1 MRINKLPL
9 NSHSSFTFALM
20 RSNKLTTVIFIA
32 MFLGILA
39 GYILNITKINGVIS
53 RIAQDKRD
61 IAVLEPQLNSTD
73 SVHIK
78 TSITALRADLKASED
93 TKESWLLPFQTLS
106 KIFLN
111 LIKLIIAPL
120 VLSILIVGIAKLGDL
135 KEVGRIGAKALGWF
149 VFASLVSLFLG
160 MLLVNLLHP
169 GKYIHM
175 ELPAKGVETGIKAS
189 SINAKDFITHIFPE
203 NIFEAL
209 SKNDILQIVIF
220 CILFGAALSALGEMG
235 KPLIRIL
242 DIVSHVMLKITG
254 YVMLLAP
261 LAVFGAMTAAVAVL
275 GAGILQQFAIYILD
289 FYAAL
294 GVLWCVLLLFG
305 FLVVRKRIITL
316 IRHIRQPII
325 LAFSTASSEAAMP
338 KTIEEL
344 NRFGCPEKIT
354 GFVLPLGYS
363 FNLDGSMMYM
373 TFASISIGH
382 IYGVDLTMQQ
392 QVTMLLMLMVT
403 SKGIAGVPRA
413 SLVVITAMLAN
424 FGIPT
429 EGILLFLGID
439 QVLDMGRSATNV
451 VGNAVA
457 TVVVSKWEKEI

>member
-1 MRINKLPL
+1 
-9 NSHSSFTFALM
+9 
-20 RSNKLTTVIFIA
+20 
-32 MFLGILA
+32 
-39 GYILNITKINGVIS
+39 
-53 RIAQDKRD
+53 
-61 IAVLEPQLNSTD
+61 
-73 SVHIK
+73 
-78 TSITALRADLKASED
+78 
-93 TKESWLLPFQTLS
+93 
-106 KIFLN
+106 
-111 LIKLIIAPL
+111 
-120 VLSILIVGIAKLGDL
+120 
-135 KEVGRIGAKALGWF
+135 
-149 VFASLVSLFLG
+149 
-160 MLLVNLLHP
+160 
-169 GKYIHM
+169 
-175 ELPAKGVETGIKAS
+175 VETGIKAS
-189 SINAKDFITHIFPE
+189 AINAKDFITHIFPE
-203 NIFEAL
+203 NIFESL

-220 CILFGAALSALGEMG
+220 SILFGAAAAALGEMA
-235 KPLIRIL
+235 KPLIKAL
-242 DIVSHVMLKITG
+242 DIVSHVMLKITS

-275 GAGILQQFAIYILD
+275 GAGILKQFAIYILD
-289 FYAAL
+289 FYASL
-294 GVLWCVLLLFG
+294 GILWCVLFFFG
-305 FLVVRKRIITL
+305 FMVVRKRIITL
-316 IRHIRQPII
+316 IRYIRQPIL

-382 IYGVDLTMQQ
+382 IYGVDLTLQQ

-457 TVVVSKWEKEI
+457 TVVVSKWEGELK

>member
-1 MRINKLPL
+1 MRFN
-9 NSHSSFTFALM
+9 N
-20 RSNKLTTVIFIA
+20 LTTVIFIA
-32 MFLGILA
+32 MFLGIA
-39 GYILNITKINGVIS
+39 MGYILNVTKVNAYLQKIS
-53 RIAQDKRD
+53 EDKKQV
-61 IAVLEPQLNSTD
+61 ALLQPQLAGAD
-73 SVHIK
+73 SLAIRSQISLFK
-78 TSITALRADLKASED
+78 KEQEETEKE
-93 TKESWLLPFQTLS
+93 KESWLLPFQMLN

-135 KEVGRIGAKALGWF
+135 REVGRIGVKALGWF
-149 VFASLVSLFLG
+149 VFASLTSLFLG
-160 MLLVNLLHP
+160 MLLVNVLHP
-169 GKYIHM
+169 GKNISM
-175 ELPAKGVETGIKAS
+175 ELPPKGIDTGIKAGA
-189 SINAKDFITHIFPE
+189 INAKDFITHIFPE
-203 NIFEAL
+203 NIFDAL

-220 CILFGAALSALGEMG
+220 SILFGAAAAALGEKA
-235 KPLIRIL
+235 KPLIKAL
-242 DIVSHVMLKITG
+242 DIVSHVMLKVTG
-254 YVMLLAP
+254 YVMYLAP
-261 LAVFGAMTAAVAVL
+261 LAVFGAMVAAIAVL
-275 GAGILQQFAIYILD
+275 GAGVLKQFAIYIID
-289 FYAAL
+289 FYASL
-294 GVLWCVLLLFG
+294 IILWCVLLFFG
-305 FLVVRKRIITL
+305 FLVVRKRIISL

-344 NRFGCPEKIT
+344 NRFGCPENIT

-382 IYGVDLTMQQ
+382 IYGIDLSFQQ

-413 SLVVITAMLAN
+413 SLVVITGMLAN
-424 FGIPT
+424 FGIPV

-439 QVLDMGRSATNV
+439 QLLDMGRSATNV

-457 TVVVSKWEKEI
+457 TVVVSRWEGMLNNHTEKGHH